1 MVKTTSDE
9 IYAAALR
16 LFAEKGYKGASI
28 GAIEEAVGL
37 APRAGGFYRHFSSK
51 EDILLLAMDRYS
63 AELIDEIEALKQIDM
78 PSPRE
83 EMEKIAIAVRN
94 HAWRHRH
101 LRVVLRQDG
110 RALPKVRA
118 RIRQFNQADAWL
130 VLLDWTRKQ
139 LGAETVDDEVR
150 LHTFQ
155 MFSLLA
161 LVLYLQDVDERP
173 LDLDPDTVLEHWL
186 DSSMDYLDRI
196 TARRRR

>member
-1 MVKTTSDE
+1 MVKTTSDK
-9 IYAAALR
+9 IYKSALR

-37 APRAGGFYRHFSSK
+37 APRAGGFYRHFASK
-51 EDILLLAMDRYS
+51 EDILLLAMDRYE
-63 AELIDEIEALKQIDM
+63 AEIIAEIEALKQLDM

-83 EMEKIAIAVRN
+83 EMEKISMAVRD

-130 VLLDWTRKQ
+130 VLLEWTRKQ
-139 LGAETVDDEVR
+139 LDAETVDDEVR

-155 MFSLLA
+155 IFSLLA
-161 LVLYLQDVDERP
+161 LILYLQDVDEKP
-173 LDLDPDTVLEHWL
+173 LGLDPDIVFNHWL
-186 DSSMDYLDRI
+186 DSSMGYLDRI
-196 TARRRR
+196 TARRR